1 MRVPEEFTWR
11 LAGRGTPFDASDAA
25 CVHGDPAAADR
36 SPRVAVVA
44 HFDPASR
51 FGPSLTGVAHALV
64 EVGFLPVV
72 VTTSPEPPDP
82 RGLPPSTVVV
92 ARPNRGYDF
101 GSWTAG
107 LRLLPTARCAAEVVL
122 ANDSMVGPFAP
133 LDDLMGRAAAS
144 GADVWAATSSL
155 QIAPHLQSYLLRFA
169 PGVLDRPELVGFFD
183 GIRHLDNKVAIV
195 RRYELGLTRVI
206 RRAGL
211 RSAAGFPAGTLG
223 AGRAN
228 PTTAAWREL
237 MAAGYPFFKRTLLHD
252 PRVRVERAVLAEAV
266 RGIFGADLEQFLAD
280 VP

>member
-11 LAGRGTPFDASDAA
+11 LAGRGAPFDAADAT
-25 CVHGDPAAADR
+25 CVHGDLAAADR

-51 FGPSLTGVAHALV
+51 FGPSVTAFAHALA

-72 VTTSPEPPDP
+72 VTTSPEPPDT
-82 RGLPPSTVVV
+82 RGLPPSAVVV

-101 GSWTAG
+101 GSWAAG
-107 LRLLPTARCAAEVVL
+107 LRLLPTARRAAEIIL

-133 LDDLMGRAAAS
+133 LGDLMSRAAAS
-144 GADVWAATSSL
+144 RADVWAATSSL
-155 QIAPHLQSYLLRFA
+155 QVAPHLQSYLLRFA
-169 PGVLDRPELVGFFD
+169 PGLLARPELVEFFG

-223 AGRAN
+223 VGRAN

-237 MAAGYPFFKRTLLHD
+237 MEAGHPFFKRTLLHD

-266 RGIFGADLEQFLAD
+266 REIFGADLEHFLPE

>member
-11 LAGRGTPFDASDAA
+11 LAGRGVTFDGGGE
-25 CVHGDPAAADR
+25 CVAGDLAAADR
-36 SPRVAVVA
+36 SRRVAVVA

-51 FGPSLTGVAHALV
+51 FSPSVTTFAHALA
-64 EVGFLPVV
+64 EVGFLPVI
-72 VTTSPEPPDP
+72 VTTSPKTPDP
-82 RGLPPSTVVV
+82 RGLPPSAVVV
-92 ARPNRGYDF
+92 ARPNLGYDF
-101 GSWTAG
+101 GSWAAG
-107 LRLLPTARCAAEVVL
+107 LQLLPRARRGAEVIL

-133 LDDLMGRAAAS
+133 LEDLMGRAAAS

-155 QIAPHLQSYLLRFA
+155 QLAPHLQSYFLRFA
-169 PGVLDRPELVGFFD
+169 PGVLDRPELVEFFA
-183 GIRHLDNKVAIV
+183 GVRHLTNKVAIV

-211 RSAAGFPAGTLG
+211 RSAAGFPAASLG

-237 MAAGYPFFKRTLLHD
+237 MEAGHPFFKRTLLHD
-252 PRVRVERAVLAEAV
+252 PRVRVERSVLGEAV
-266 RGIFGADLEQFLAD
+266 WEIFGADLERFLAD

>member
-1 MRVPEEFTWR
+1 VRIPEEFTWR
-11 LAGRGTPFDASDAA
+11 LAGRGSTFDSSDVACMVGDAS
-25 CVHGDPAAADR
+25 AADR

-44 HFDPASR
+44 HFDPTSR
-51 FGPSLTGVAHALV
+51 FGPSLTAFVAALASA
-64 EVGFLPVV
+64 GFQPVV
-72 VTTSPEPPDP
+72 VTTSPERPDP
-82 RGLPPSTVVV
+82 QGLPPSTVVV

-101 GSWTAG
+101 GSWAAG
-107 LRLLPTARCAAEVVL
+107 LHLLPRARCAAEVIL

-133 LDDLMGRAAAS
+133 LGDLVDRAAAS

-155 QIAPHLQSYLLRFA
+155 QVAPHLQSYLLRFA
-169 PGVLDRPELVGFFD
+169 PGVLDRPEFVEFFG

-237 MAAGYPFFKRTLLHD
+237 MEAGYPFFKRTLLRD
-252 PRVRVERAVLAEAV
+252 PRVRVERSVLAEAV
-266 RGIFGADLEQFLAD
+266 REIFGADLGRFLAD